1 MAQAAIPKTHTALAN
16 SNTDPT
22 RSLRRHWLL
31 WPSVK
36 RRTAITALVSRQY
49 RIIALWKDVGTSS
62 KPPDKR
68 RWSAWSSWCSS
79 SPWSWGLLWPP
90 ALRMFASMPKAA
102 TNARSKNSSSQE
114 DLYSSR
120 VIGGVYGPSM
130 ISNTPTSRWLASNF
144 V

>member
-22 RSLRRHWLL
+22 RSLRRHWLR

-36 RRTAITALVSRQY
+36 RRTAMTADVSRQY
-49 RIIALWKDVGTSS
+49 NMMALWKDVGTSS

-68 RWSAWSSWCSS
+68 RWSAWSSW
-79 SPWSWGLLWPP
+79 PWSWGLLWPP
-90 ALRMFASMPKAA
+90 ARKIFASMPKAA

-114 DLYSSR
+114 DLYSSPSSSSSYSSS
-120 VIGGVYGPSM
+120 VIGGV
-130 ISNTPTSRWLASNF
+130 
-144 V
+144 